1 MEETHKMIYELS
13 LVISKTD
20 HKMILNMK
28 DSKIGQNMIKH
39 QWEEVYEAILS
50 KKKELRE
57 KKRNEAWILK
67 KENLIGRDESS
78 YHELEKEFQEM
89 GIHIWRMMGGGQL
102 GDRSTQRC
110 VVIPAEGLTFLG
122 DCLKTFKA
130 NFMEKYLEP
139 EPEPESH
146 QNTDRDQGD

>member
-1 MEETHKMIYELS
+1 MEATHKMIHELS

-28 DSKIGQNMIKH
+28 DSKIGQKMIKH
-39 QWEEVYEAILS
+39 QWEEVHEAILS

-67 KENLIGRDESS
+67 KENLIGWDESS

-89 GIHIWRMMGGGQL
+89 GIHIWRSYETAAGQ
-102 GDRSTQRC
+102 C
-110 VVIPAEGLTFLG
+110 VLIPSEGLTFLG

-146 QNTDRDQGD
+146 QNTDRDQCD